1 MSVLLNSVNG
11 KQYLNTI
18 KQLLPRNI
26 QLSTTQKIVIVSIST
41 SVVFIGVLARLLRRK
56 KKIVDPSKLPRNIF
70 NGKLSRISGMRS
82 PYPDLG
88 SVASSGRRSANYNA
102 MTDRLNK
109 QGSIVTSG
117 KASVASGS
125 IVSNGLPI
133 PEGLNTSNLT
143 PQQLGVM
150 GMEALVTC
158 IAYWED
164 ALSAYRNN
172 IDDGTTNLPVLGPE
186 ETAFCKDLQ
195 QLLEYAIELQENSE
209 MLFLDEM
216 SILFRSESGNKD
228 TAPGKDVNL
237 SEGES
242 FASAQDMVADLR
254 EFEEFSEYFPDLEK
268 YPLYQSALRQ
278 VENGGIPYRT
288 LRTEI
293 VKCGSDVEYLA
304 KLHCLRLAFQHL
316 LRDRMTYNWFT
327 DAGRQILADL
337 LLYADKD
344 PKDFLIGYEQMIK
357 YSQDPQNWRDL
368 EEELST
374 RGIKALTF
382 YDIVLDY
389 ILMDAFEDLNNPP
402 SSVTAVIQ
410 NRWLSKGF
418 KETALTTAVWSVL
431 KAKRRRLRFPDGFMS
446 HFYTISE
453 QLSPLLAWGFL
464 GSDEMLRETCVYFKD
479 QVIEFLIDIFNFHKS
494 KYTTVEDLS
503 KDVFTHLGTRVENIC
518 QRLSVQS

>member
-1 MSVLLNSVNG
+1 MSILLNSG
-11 KQYLNTI
+11 SAKQYLSAV
-18 KQLLPRNI
+18 KQLLPQNV
-26 QLSTTQKIVIVSIST
+26 QLTLTQKVIIVSIST

-56 KKIVDPSKLPRNIF
+56 KNVVDPSKLPRNIF
-70 NGKLSRISGMRS
+70 NGKLSRIPGMRS
-82 PYPDLG
+82 PFPDMG
-88 SVASSGRRSANYNA
+88 SVASSGRRSGTYSV
-102 MTDRLNK
+102 TGDRLHR
-109 QGSIVTSG
+109 QGSIIASG
-117 KASVASGS
+117 KASIASGS
-125 IVSNGLPI
+125 VVSNGLPI

-150 GMEALVTC
+150 GMEALETC
-158 IAYWED
+158 IGYWED
-164 ALSAYRNN
+164 ALAAYRNTK
-172 IDDGTTNLPVLGPE
+172 DGGQTLPVLGPE

-216 SILFRSESGNKD
+216 SILFRSESGVREE
-228 TAPGKDVNL
+228 TPGKDLNL

-254 EFEEFSEYFPDLEK
+254 EFEEFSEYFPDLESH
-268 YPLYQSALRQ
+268 PLYQSALRQ
-278 VENGGIPYRT
+278 VENGGIPCRT

-293 VKCGSDVEYLA
+293 VKCGSDGEYLA
-304 KLHCLRLAFQHL
+304 KLHCLRLAFQHM
-316 LRDRMTYNWFT
+316 LRDRMTYNWFV

-344 PKDFLIGYEQMIK
+344 PKDFLIGYEQMLK
-357 YSQDPQNWRDL
+357 YTQDAQNWRDV
-368 EEELST
+368 EEELSA

-382 YDIVLDY
+382 FDIVLDY

-431 KAKRRRLRFPDGFMS
+431 KAKRRRLRFPDGFMA

-464 GSDEMLRETCVYFKD
+464 GSDEMLKETCVYFKD
-479 QVIEFLIDIFNFHKS
+479 QVIDFLVDIFNFHKC
-494 KYTTVEDLS
+494 KYTSVEDLS
-503 KDVFTHLGTRVENIC
+503 KDVFVHLRIRVENVC